1 MIYED
6 RLLIYIDVLGFE
18 NYINHTE
25 ESRLSL
31 EQKVH
36 AVQRYL
42 EMLKTITEDRVLR
55 ISSTKKFT
63 CFSDLIVISIETKEI
78 EFFAHEI
85 MDLQYLLINSIVRG
99 FLIRG
104 AIVYGKLIHNE
115 DFIFG
120 PALIK
125 GYKFERDIAKFPRII
140 VEESIAKDIEEY
152 HSDKLDP
159 DHVNF
164 EESLKYDD
172 DGYLYLDFISM
183 VRHRVDNFGQYI
195 VFIKKFSELMK
206 NIADNPILTSK
217 YQWLCRH
224 YVPLIEK
231 DDMFKWEF
239 GMKYPNSYEIE
250 LFLQYM
256 SEFDEK
262 EYNDKL

>member
-1 MIYED
+1 MTYED

-18 NYINHTE
+18 SYINHTE
-25 ESRLSL
+25 ESRLDP
-31 EQKVH
+31 ERKIKV
-36 AVQRYL
+36 VQRYL
-42 EMLKTITEDRVLR
+42 EMLKSITEDKILR
-55 ISSTKKFT
+55 ISSTKKIT
-63 CFSDLIVISIETKEI
+63 CFSDLIVISINTNEI

-99 FLIRG
+99 FVVRG
-104 AIVYGKLIHNE
+104 AIVYGKLVHNE

-125 GYKFERDIAKFPRII
+125 GYKFEKDISKFPRII
-140 VEESIAKDIEEY
+140 VEGSIAKDIEEY
-152 HSDKLDP
+152 HGNKLDP

-164 EESLKYDD
+164 KESLKYDD

-183 VRHRVDNFGQYI
+183 VRQRVDNFGQYI
-195 VFIKKFSELMK
+195 FFVKKFSELMK
-206 NIADNPILTSK
+206 NIADNPSLKSK

-231 DDMFKWEF
+231 DDMFEWKF

-250 LFLQYM
+250 LFLHYM
-256 SEFDEK
+256 SEFDERD
-262 EYNDKL
+262 YSDKL